1 MKNYQIGILDGETKL
16 GRYMTFSIHSIPNIA
31 ASLNSLKEN
40 IDTQFTVV
48 GLGMSLITALGKEI
62 PGLRT
67 MPAQTV
73 GGLEIPS
80 TPQSLWIWLRGIDR
94 GEILHRSRNI
104 EAILADAFSITSVID
119 SFQYDK
125 NRDLSGYEDGT
136 ENPEGDDAIEAAIDN
151 TENAAFN
158 GGSFV
163 AVQQWLHDLDIFEQM
178 NKERQDNTFGRHA
191 ESNEEFDAPSSAHA
205 KRTAQEDFEPEAF
218 MIRRSM
224 PWADGMD
231 SGLVFVSF
239 ANNLDK
245 FEAIMNRMIGK
256 DDGIID
262 ALFDFTRPINGA
274 YYWCP
279 PIKDGKLNF
288 TALGL

>member
-16 GRYMTFSIHSIPNIA
+16 GRYMTFSIHSITNIA
-31 ASLNSLKEN
+31 ATLISLKEN
-40 IDTQFTVV
+40 IDSQFTVV
-48 GLGMSLITALGKEI
+48 GFGESLITALGKEI

-67 MPAQTV
+67 MPAQSV
-73 GGLEIPS
+73 GGIEIPS
-80 TPQSLWIWLRGIDR
+80 TPQSLWIWLRGTDR
-94 GEILHRSRNI
+94 GEILHRSRKI

-119 SFQYDK
+119 SFQFDK

-136 ENPEGDDAIEAAIDN
+136 ENPEGDDALVAAIFSSEI
-151 TENAAFN
+151 TEIN

-178 NKERQDNTFGRHA
+178 DKERQDNTFGRHA
-191 ESNEEFDAPSSAHA
+191 QSNDEFDAPSSAHV
-205 KRTAQEDFEPEAF
+205 KRAAQEDFEPEAF
-218 MIRRSM
+218 MVRRSM

-245 FEAIMNRMIGK
+245 FEAVMNRMIGK

-279 PIKDGKLNF
+279 PTRNGKLNLSS
-288 TALGL
+288 LGL

>member
-1 MKNYQIGILDGETKL
+1 
-16 GRYMTFSIHSIPNIA
+16 
-31 ASLNSLKEN
+31 
-40 IDTQFTVV
+40 
-48 GLGMSLITALGKEI
+48 
-62 PGLRT
+62 

-73 GGLEIPS
+73 GGIEIPS
-80 TPQSLWIWLRGIDR
+80 TPQSLWIWLRGTDR
-94 GEILHRSRNI
+94 GEILHRSRKI
-104 EAILADAFSITSVID
+104 EACLADAFTITSVID

-125 NRDLSGYEDGT
+125 NRDLGGYEDGT
-136 ENPEGDDAIEAAIDN
+136 ENPERDDALEAAIDH
-151 TENAAFN
+151 TDIEGLN

-163 AVQQWLHDLDIFEQM
+163 AVQQWLHDLDVFEQM
-178 NKERQDNTFGRHA
+178 DKERQDNTFGRHA
-191 ESNEEFDAPSSAHA
+191 DSNEEFDAPSSAHV

-245 FEAIMNRMIGK
+245 FEAVMNRMIGN

-279 PIKDGKLNF
+279 PTKGGKLKLSS
-288 TALGL
+288 LGL